1 MALSIGTDAPDFAL
15 SSKGAYAL
23 KIVTPSENLE
33 SFESERTLGMSAV
46 AKRSAFILDKSGL
59 IRYAASSNSSKG
71 LPKFEAIK
79 AELRKLA

>member
-46 AKRSAFILDKSGL
+46 AKRSAFI
-59 IRYAASSNSSKG
+59 
-71 LPKFEAIK
+71 
-79 AELRKLA
+79 

>member
-33 SFESERTLGMSAV
+33 SFESERALGYE
-46 AKRSAFILDKSGL
+46 RSC
-59 IRYAASSNSSKG
+59 
-71 LPKFEAIK
+71 EAIGFHS
-79 AELRKLA
+79 E